1 MVGGGYGKF
10 WRSKNFYRVVKG
22 SRGSKKSKTTALNFI
37 TRLLKYPWANL
48 LVVRRYSNTNKQSA
62 YTDFKWACNQLKVAH
77 LFKFNESLPEITL
90 KKTGQKILFRG
101 LDDELKITSITV
113 DVGILCWVWFEE
125 AYQIETEDKFSTVV
139 ESIRGSLDVPD
150 FFKQITV
157 TFNPWNERHWLKR
170 VFFDKETQRAD
181 TLALTTTYKC
191 NEWLD
196 EVDRQR
202 YEDLYVTNPRR
213 ARIVCDGEWGV
224 AEGLVFENTRVEE
237 FDIQKTVQRVKET
250 TAGMDFGFTQDPT
263 TLICVAVDFE
273 NKRLYLYNE
282 HYQKAMLTDDIVKML
297 KDKGM
302 QRSYISAD
310 SAEKRLIAEIR
321 SKGIDGI
328 VPSLKGKGSIMQGIQ
343 FMQGFE
349 IIIHPSCEHTIEE
362 FNTYTFKQDKEGNW
376 LNEPIDANNHIIDA
390 VRYSLERYHI
400 QKRTQTSSIHFE
412 LVLACKK
419 EFKWLIQKHLSIA
432 QVKHIL

>member
-1 MVGGGYGKF
+1 MKTKSQTNEVVVDLPKMVGGGYGKF

-400 QKRTQTSSIHFE
+400 QKRNTNQFDTLRAGFG
-412 LVLACKK
+412 L
-419 EFKWLIQKHLSIA
+419 
-432 QVKHIL
+432 

>member
-1 MVGGGYGKF
+1 MKTKSQTNDVVVDLPKMVGGGYGKF

-62 YTDFKWACNQLKVAH
+62 YTDFKWGCNQLKVTH

-113 DVGILCWVWFEE
+113 DVGILCWAWFEE

-170 VFFDKETQRAD
+170 VFFDKDTQRAD

-202 YEDLYVTNPRR
+202 YEDLYITNPRR

-224 AEGLVFENTRVEE
+224 AEGLVFDNYEIRD
-237 FDIQKTVQRVKET
+237 FDIVSTIKRVGET
-250 TAGMDFGFTQDPT
+250 TAGLDFGFTHDPT
-263 TLICVAVDFE
+263 TFPRLAVDLD
-273 NKRLYLYNE
+273 NKELWIYAE
-282 HYQKAMLTDDIVKML
+282 HYEHAMTTDDIFNMITEAE
-297 KDKGM
+297 M
-302 QRSYISAD
+302 QNALITAD
-310 SAEKRLIAEIR
+310 SAEQRLIAELKA
-321 SKGIDGI
+321 KGINRI
-328 VPSLKGKGSIMQGIQ
+328 TPSVKGAGSINAGIDFMKQ
-343 FMQGFE
+343 FK
-349 IIIHPSCEHTIEE
+349 IYIHPSCVKTIEE
-362 FNTYTFKQDKEGNW
+362 FDTYIYKQDKDGKW

-390 VRYSLERYHI
+390 IRYALERYHI
-400 QKRTQTSSIHFE
+400 QKPKPNVVNKIRQVS
-412 LVLACKK
+412 K
-419 EFKWLIQKHLSIA
+419 LIRR
-432 QVKHIL
+432 